1 MLACLDE
8 SLRLYPPAPFLS
20 QRLTPPGIT
29 EIAGCEVPG
38 GVSSPVFSCPTS
50 ILELGAYMLFRCSC
64 RWALESP
71 ALQPLAPPTASLNPT
86 TSIQNAGLIPPS
98 RIPSRRSSTM
108 PAARS
113 NHSLLVLARVWGGIW
128 RTMRCVPFWQGFSG
142 GLTSSYVR
150 RAGIGSRARKRMW
163 SGTSPL

>member
-8 SLRLYPPAPFLS
+8 ALRLYPPAPFLS

-29 EIAGCEVPG
+29 DIAGCEVPG
-38 GVSSPVFSCPTS
+38 GVSFSAFFCPTS
-50 ILELGAYMLFRCSC
+50 IIELGAYMVFPSPC
-64 RWALESP
+64 RWVLESL
-71 ALQPLAPPTASLNPT
+71 ALQPLAPPFTSLNPT
-86 TSIQNAGLIPPS
+86 ISTQNAGLSPPP
-98 RIPSRRSSTM
+98 RIPSRPSSTM

-113 NHSLLVLARVWGGIW
+113 NRFSWVLARVWGGIW

-142 GLTSSYVR
+142 DLTSSYVR